1 MPVERGRPLYPFLV
15 SSETAAAHVAKPQA
29 SPGQNYR
36 IVSLVRQDSLSYSRD
51 CRTTFVDAKRRGL
64 DALVCVCVC
73 TLSARSG
80 THAAHVCVAELD
92 SRADMYVC
100 MYVDI

>member
-64 DALVCVCVC
+64 DALVCVCVHPFSPFRNTC
-73 TLSARSG
+73 RPRMCGRAR
-80 THAAHVCVAELD
+80 
-92 SRADMYVC
+92 
-100 MYVDI
+100 